1 MFRRH
6 PLLTTFTVVYLGVVA
21 WVTLGPQPLDNQ
33 AQGVL
38 FRALR
43 VLGRHTS
50 TDWITY
56 SRVEFSAN
64 IAMFVPIGV
73 FLLLL
78 LGRRQWW
85 LAIVL
90 GFLMT
95 VSIELAQLYIPGR
108 VSDVRDVISNTTG
121 ATIGV
126 LLALVLTAG
135 KARQLRR
142 AAARAGAR
150 PRPLAG

>member
-6 PLLTTFTVVYLGVVA
+6 PVLTALTLAYLGLVA
-21 WVTLGPQPLDNQ
+21 WITLGPQPLDDR
-33 AQGVL
+33 AEGL
-38 FRALR
+38 LYRALR
-43 VLGRHTS
+43 VFGRHAS

-56 SRVEFSAN
+56 DRVEFAAN
-64 IAMFVPIGV
+64 VAMFLPIGV

-85 LAIVL
+85 LAIIL

-95 VSIELAQLYIPGR
+95 VGIEVAQLALPGR
-108 VSDVRDVISNTTG
+108 VSDVRDVVSNTTG
-121 ATIGV
+121 ATLGV

-135 KARQLRR
+135 KARRIRR
-142 AAARAGAR
+142 AEARSRARAVTG
-150 PRPLAG
+150 

>member
-6 PLLTTFTVVYLGVVA
+6 PALTAFTVVYLGVVA
-21 WVTLGPQPLDNQ
+21 WVTLGPQPLDTQ

-38 FRALR
+38 YRALR
-43 VLGRHTS
+43 VLGRHAS

-56 SRVEFSAN
+56 DRVEFGAN
-64 IAMFVPIGV
+64 VAMFLPIGL

-85 LAIVL
+85 LAIVI
-90 GFLMT
+90 GFVMT
-95 VSIELAQLYIPGR
+95 VSIEVAQLYLPGR
-108 VSDVRDVISNTTG
+108 VSDLRDVVSNTTG
-121 ATIGV
+121 ATLGV

-135 KARQLRR
+135 KARRIRR
-142 AAARAGAR
+142 ERARA
-150 PRPLAG
+150 LALPN